1 MFKQSL
7 LGLKAVVLC
16 LLFTSCQVGQEKKAL
31 KLNELFTN
39 HMVFQQNQEVAFW
52 GEYTP
57 GKEVTV
63 SGSWG
68 KEATTTADDKGNWT
82 LRLPTPEAGGPF
94 TVNIVTNDS
103 TLTINDV
110 MIGEVWLASGQ
121 SNMAMPVKGWPPDD
135 TINNSKEEVANANY
149 PGIRMFTVV
158 RSLSFEPLDTIIGQW
173 DVASPETAGE
183 FSATAY
189 FFARRLHQE
198 LNIPIGIIHASWGG
212 TVAEAWTSKGQLKK
226 LGDFDKA
233 IELLEDSTQY
243 QECQNWFSKW
253 ETIELPQTD
262 DGWDNIDFNDIA
274 ASQPG
279 FSDGEWASMELP
291 GRFDEF
297 VSGGFDGAVWFRK
310 KIVIEDISSDYTL
323 SIGAIDDMDATYF
336 NGKKVGGLAGQGKH
350 NVTREFFIPK
360 STLKKGENIIAIRA
374 IDTGGRGVFNAPMV
388 LSNKSGESISLAGS
402 WKYIPVAEIYTHK
415 FYIYDINNSSFS
427 TRPNIHKIH
436 PNLPTVLFNGMLHPI
451 IPFTIKG
458 AIWYQGESNV
468 RRAEQYKKLFP
479 AMIEDW
485 RTQWNYDFPFYFVQI
500 APYQYHQSPDIS
512 LDKSQKLRDAQRLSL
527 KTRNTGMAVTMDI
540 GNFTNIHPANKQDV
554 GSRLAGLALAN
565 DYGKQLVASGPLYKS
580 FEKSENKLILDFDY
594 KGTGLMVKGSLSG
607 FEIAGADKKYVSAVA
622 KIVDNKVQVF
632 AASIVK
638 PEYARYAWRDNG
650 IATLFN
656 NEGLPASSFTTE
668 K

>member
-7 LGLKAVVLC
+7 FGLIAVVLC
-16 LLFTSCQVGQEKKAL
+16 PLYTSCQVEQEKKAL

-39 HMVFQQNQEVAFW
+39 HMVLQQNEEVAFW
-52 GEYTP
+52 GVYSPKE
-57 GKEVTV
+57 EVTV

-68 KEATTTADDKGNWT
+68 KEATTTVEKNGNWT
-82 LRLPTPEAGGPF
+82 LNLPTSKAGGPF

-103 TLTINDV
+103 TVTLNDV

-121 SNMAMPVKGWPPDD
+121 SNMEMPVRGWLPNDS
-135 TINNSKEEVANANY
+135 INNSEKEVANANY
-149 PGIRMFTVV
+149 SGIRMFTVV
-158 RSLSFEPLDTIIGQW
+158 RNFSLEPIDKIVGQW
-173 DVASPETAGE
+173 KVASPETVGE

-226 LGDFDKA
+226 LGDFDKD
-233 IELLEDSTQY
+233 IDLLEDSTHY
-243 QECQNWFSKW
+243 QKSQDWFSKW
-253 ETIELPQTD
+253 NTIELPQTAEE
-262 DGWDNIDFNDIA
+262 WDNIDFNDIA
-274 ASQPG
+274 ASLPD
-279 FSDGEWASMELP
+279 FSDEEWASIELP

-297 VSGGFDGAVWFRK
+297 DSGEFDGAIWFRK
-310 KIVIEDISSDYTL
+310 KVMIEDISSDYTL
-323 SIGAIDDMDATYF
+323 SIGAVDDMDATYV
-336 NGKKVGGLAGQGKH
+336 NGQKVGGLTGSGKY
-350 NVTREFFIPK
+350 NIERKNFIPK
-360 STLKKGENIIAIRA
+360 SILKKGENIFAIRA
-374 IDTGGRGVFNAPMV
+374 IDTGGPGVFGAPMG
-388 LSNKSGESISLAGS
+388 LSNKSGVSISLEGG
-402 WKYIPVAEIYTHK
+402 WKYIPVAEIYTNK
-415 FYIYDINNSSFS
+415 FYIYDINNSSFL
-427 TRPNIHKIH
+427 TRPNVLKLHQ
-436 PNLPTVLFNGMLHPI
+436 NLPTVLYNGMLHPI

-458 AIWYQGESNV
+458 AIWYQGEANV
-468 RRAEQYKKLFP
+468 SRAEQYKKLFP

-485 RTQWNYDFPFYFVQI
+485 RTQWKNDFPFYFVQI
-500 APYQYHQSPDIS
+500 APYQYHQSPDVS

-527 KTRNTGMAVTMDI
+527 KTKNTGMVVTMDI
-540 GNFTNIHPANKQDV
+540 GNFTNIHPANKQEV
-554 GSRLAGLALAN
+554 GARLAGLALAN
-565 DYGKQLVASGPLYKS
+565 DYGKQLVVSGPLYKS

-594 KGTGLMVKGSLSG
+594 KGTGLMAKGSLSG
-607 FEIAGADKKYVSAVA
+607 FEIAGADKKFVSAAA

-632 AASIVK
+632 AASIAQ